1 MRAISLWQ
9 PWASL
14 LVFGL
19 KRFETRAYPFPASL
33 RGQRIAIHAA
43 KKDVAMDPAFG
54 QAVFQMLTDAGMS
67 RAQVAFGAIVGTVEL
82 VAAYQMGSHIEG
94 APRGRF
100 WDVKE
105 LVDRRCPASVDVL
118 TEAALGDF
126 RLDRWAW
133 ECVKPRALAHPIPYM
148 GKQGFFDV
156 AGPGVLSL
164 LNASEPVEPKP
175 ITRGE
180 ISRPIVTINEGAVP
194 HDAK

>member
-33 RGQRIAIHAA
+33 RGHRIAIHAA
-43 KKDVAMDPAFG
+43 KKDVAMDPQFAR
-54 QAVFQMLTDAGMS
+54 AVFQMLTDAGMS
-67 RAQVAFGAIVGTVEL
+67 RDQVAFGAIVGTLEL
-82 VAAYQMGSHIEG
+82 RDAYQMGSHIEG
-94 APRGRF
+94 ASRSRL

-105 LVDRRCPASVDVL
+105 LVDRRCPASVDVA

-133 ECVKPRALAHPIPYM
+133 ECVKPHALAKPIPYM

-156 AGPGVLSL
+156 TGPGVLNL
-164 LNASEPVEPKP
+164 LNASDDEPKP